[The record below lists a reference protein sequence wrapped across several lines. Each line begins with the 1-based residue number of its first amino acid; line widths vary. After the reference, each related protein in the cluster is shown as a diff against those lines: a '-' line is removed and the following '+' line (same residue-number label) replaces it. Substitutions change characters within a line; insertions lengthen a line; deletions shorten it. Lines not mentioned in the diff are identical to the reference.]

1 MAACLQHRQNRNV
14 FTVKSGDDA
23 SDIWSQMR
31 NGYGRCGTSERAR
44 VDGLIGAA
52 TPQRRLKP
60 SALDK
65 LRSVSQ
71 TDMPLKK
78 HSADDH
84 PEARDVK
91 SFISSTRRITT
102 ALLNT
107 TLEISTK
114 STVDMSQATYPIP
127 YICNSN
133 AMASHLSR
141 TVRPENPLT
150 ISSDP
155 PVGQH
160 LLFSHAA
167 DYFPHDRKCFVYYS
181 MAGSVVCITAR
192 QKVVCVLQDDRPPQM
207 HIWNISVLDH
217 INTVKHVKHF
227 PNQKPWMNSEVCLL
241 LKVRD
246 AAFKSNDAEDYSRAK
261 TNLKRG
267 IRKDKHAH
275 KLHIEE
281 HFHNNSD
288 PRCMWKGIQTITDHK
303 PSIQS
308 LPTSTAFLPD
318 ELNHFFA
325 RFDKGVIHHNRN
337 ADSSTVVHPM
347 SLSTSEVH
355 SALSRLVS
363 ALLMGSDHPYT
374 LPKRQLIENIMYGHR
389 TACWEA

>member
-1 MAACLQHRQNRNV
+1 MCIEH
-14 FTVKSGDDA
+14 SG
-23 SDIWSQMR
+23 
-31 NGYGRCGTSERAR
+31 SETQSEKGFNPHAGLTLNS
-44 VDGLIGAA
+44 VDCC
-52 TPQRRLKP
+52 TQ
-60 SALDK
+60 
-65 LRSVSQ
+65 
-71 TDMPLKK
+71 
-78 HSADDH
+78 
-84 PEARDVK
+84 
-91 SFISSTRRITT
+91 
-102 ALLNT
+102 
-107 TLEISTK
+107 
-114 STVDMSQATYPIP
+114 
-127 YICNSN
+127 
-133 AMASHLSR
+133 
-141 TVRPENPLT
+141 ENPLT

-167 DYFPHDRKCFVYYS
+167 DYFP
-181 MAGSVVCITAR
+181 
-192 QKVVCVLQDDRPPQM
+192 
-207 HIWNISVLDH
+207 
-217 INTVKHVKHF
+217 
-227 PNQKPWMNSEVCLL
+227 KPWMNSEVCLL